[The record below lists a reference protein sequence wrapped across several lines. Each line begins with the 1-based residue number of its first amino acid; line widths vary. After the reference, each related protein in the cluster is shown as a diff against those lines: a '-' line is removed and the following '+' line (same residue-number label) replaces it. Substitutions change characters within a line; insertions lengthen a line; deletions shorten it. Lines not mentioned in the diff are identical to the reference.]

1 MTAFSR
7 ASVLNL
13 AVDDNTICWVIGPQ
27 VFINEAAASVLII
40 NSRLDSGSTHLVTSN
55 IIVANYLL

>member
-1 MTAFSR
+1 
-7 ASVLNL
+7 
-13 AVDDNTICWVIGPQ
+13 
-27 VFINEAAASVLII
+27 VLII